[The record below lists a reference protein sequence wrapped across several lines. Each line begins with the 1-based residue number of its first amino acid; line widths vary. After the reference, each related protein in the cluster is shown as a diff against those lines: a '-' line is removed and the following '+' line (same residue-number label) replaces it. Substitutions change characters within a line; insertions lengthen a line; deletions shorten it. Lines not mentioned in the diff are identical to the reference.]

1 MFRAAFCRSCL
12 SLMFACLVLGSAVMV
27 RAPSLAQA
35 ATLDKF
41 IAAPEPTPAPPIT
54 FTDGAGKTLSLDD
67 FRGKVVL
74 VNFWATW
81 CGPCIEE
88 MPALAKLDGA
98 LGGPDFVV
106 VAISIDR
113 GGAAVT
119 KPFLDKLGAGSLGI
133 YVDVSTKAPAAFHTP
148 GLPTSVII
156 DREGRLRGKLLGP
169 ADWSGEAAR
178 TLIQGFIDSPRG
190 AGL

>member
-1 MFRAAFCRSCL
+1 MARAAS
-12 SLMFACLVLGSAVMV
+12 
-27 RAPSLAQA
+27 
-35 ATLDKF
+35 LDKF
-41 IAAPEPTPAPPIT
+41 IAAPEPIPAPPVS
-54 FTDGAGKTLSLDD
+54 FTDGDGKMLGFGD

-88 MPALAKLDGA
+88 MPALAKLDEA

-119 KPFLDKLGAGSLGI
+119 RPFLDKLGAGRLAT
-133 YVDVSTKAPAAFHTP
+133 YVDATGKSAAAFKTP

-156 DREGRLRGKLLGP
+156 DREGQVRGKLLGP
-169 ADWSGEAAR
+169 ADWSGETAHM
-178 TLIQGFIDSPRG
+178 LIKGYIDAPRS
-190 AGL
+190 AGP